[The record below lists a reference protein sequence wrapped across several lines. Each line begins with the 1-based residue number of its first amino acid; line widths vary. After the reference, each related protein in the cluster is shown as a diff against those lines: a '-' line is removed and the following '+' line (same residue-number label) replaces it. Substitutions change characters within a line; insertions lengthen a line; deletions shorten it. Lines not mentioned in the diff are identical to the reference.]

1 VSKAYSVSIVG
12 WMVLCLCKPNAPFP
26 DGMRGLA
33 PIFWTR
39 EAAEKWL
46 AENELIEDEREDVQI
61 VEVTHK
67 QLVVGAAQ

>member
-1 VSKAYSVSIVG
+1 
-12 WMVLCLCKPNAPFP
+12 
-26 DGMRGLA
+26 MRGLA